1 MFERK
6 PKLPEGPTLVDRIE
20 ESGCARIAI
29 LGLHSRSG
37 ARTVLAALV
46 AALHRRQEPF
56 AATSVPRLPAEA
68 EMITAD
74 PVTRVAVPAG
84 ACIATA
90 ASAAEAARECLQLV
104 ERTPWESPLGSID
117 IYRVVQDTEVDLY
130 GPDEW
135 DALDAVIGRLQEIS
149 GGRVLVDGGWDRRA
163 FAAPGVT
170 EGIVVVLASGYS
182 ATPERSAA
190 AARYHIEALEV
201 PRCAPRMETAW
212 QGASERGATTL
223 VDSQARPLGVLP
235 RGIDDPVPFFKSHE
249 SPSVAAVLLPYGLN
263 DDFMI
268 PLVRSTFRCTL
279 VVRDATRIGLAPIY
293 YKAWLKGGGRIEAV
307 RPTRIIAVATN
318 PVNHAGPDAD
328 PVEFRALVAG
338 ALPDV
343 HVHDV
348 VLEAED
354 GPRRPAWKFWG

>member
-6 PKLPEGPTLVDRIE
+6 PKLPEGPTLVDRLD
-20 ESGCARIAI
+20 ESGCARVAI

-37 ARTVLAALV
+37 ARTVLAALI
-46 AALHRRQEPF
+46 AQLHRRQEPV
-56 AATSVPRLPAEA
+56 AVTSVPRLPAEA
-68 EMITAD
+68 ELITAD

-90 ASAAEAARECLQLV
+90 ASAAEAARASLQLV
-104 ERTPWESPLGSID
+104 ERTPWESPLGTID
-117 IYRVVQDTEVDLY
+117 LYRVMQDTEVDLY

-135 DALDAVIGRLQEIS
+135 DALDSVLGRLREVS
-149 GGRVLVDGGWDRRA
+149 GGRVLVDGGWDRKA
-163 FAAPGVT
+163 FAAPGIT
-170 EGIVVVLASGYS
+170 DGIIVVLASGYS

-190 AARYHIEALEV
+190 AARYHVETIGV
-201 PRCAPRMETAW
+201 PRCAPRMEVAW
-212 QGASERGATTL
+212 EKASERGATSL
-223 VDSQARPLGVLP
+223 VDSQGQILGVIP
-235 RGIDDPVPFFKSHE
+235 PGIEDPVPFLKSLE

-263 DDFMI
+263 DDFMV

-279 VVRDATRIGLAPIY
+279 VVRDATRIGVAPIY

-307 RPTRIIAVATN
+307 RPARIIAVATN

-328 PVEFRALVAG
+328 PAEFRALVAG

-343 HVHDV
+343 PVHDV
-348 VLEAED
+348 MLEAED